1 MHTKIGL
8 LFSGTLHL
16 LFRYIILKSNLMT
29 DFSSGVILKG
39 LFRRTYEML
48 RFVVVTSIH
57 FML

>member
-8 LFSGTLHL
+8 LFSGTLH